1 MRRFWGAA
9 VVMCVCV
16 AAASVVLAQEQSQA
30 AKTTWK
36 KLQQKISLEVKEY
49 GTKVFLEQEING
61 ELKQPLKF
69 IIDNGS
75 GVSNNTKMSFKGKDL
90 TVEKVL
96 NDLADKYDW
105 GWYVISNAANNKVD
119 GHIMIR
125 KSSKG
130 KERGYEAGKEPKK

>member
-1 MRRFWGAA
+1 MRRLWSAAA
-9 VVMCVCV
+9 VLSLC
-16 AAASVVLAQEQSQA
+16 AALVSAVVAQEQSQA

-36 KLQQKISLEVKEY
+36 KLQQKITIDVKEY
-49 GTKVFLEQEING
+49 GTKVFLEQEVNG

-69 IIDNGS
+69 IIDNAS
-75 GVSNNTKMSFKGKDL
+75 GVSNNSKMSFKAKDI
-90 TVEKVL
+90 TVEKLL
-96 NDLADKYDW
+96 NELADKYDW
-105 GWYVISNAANNKVD
+105 GWFVVSNAANNKVD